1 MKYIITERQ
10 LKLIKEETDISNFIE
25 SIKSSVNLSFPYYM
39 VNDDFERAL
48 KFANGRPFIIEGNLN
63 LKPAKVITLG
73 SLVGVEG
80 GLDLGFSKTIKD
92 LGNLQY
98 VLGYLDLGRTNIE
111 SLGKLKYVSGSLDLR
126 RTPLSGKTTE
136 EEIRNMPNLTI
147 GGGIYL

>member
-1 MKYIITERQ
+1 MKYLITERQ
-10 LKLIKEETDISNFIE
+10 LKLIKEQDEILKLDFDFFNKNWNVLQKFLE
-25 SIKSSVNLSFPYYM
+25 RRGNPPY
-39 VNDDFERAL
+39 
-48 KFANGRPFIIEGNLN
+48 IITGNLN

-80 GLDLGFSKTIKD
+80 GLDLGFSKTIED

-126 RTPLSGKTTE
+126 RTRLSQKMTE
-136 EEIRNMPNLTI
+136 KEISSQVEV
-147 GGGIYL
+147 GGNIYL